1 MCVSEAPVLLQNNYL
16 QKECMAEMCVMRGS
30 RKKNQGGWRGSKSVY
45 ARGSKTYF
53 RSLIYVNL
61 RNLHFPGVGEGSGPP
76 PSDPHVRNAD
86 RDLFAVLDFE
96 PSHPKMVALLCY
108 YNNGCYSCIQI
119 NIFILP
125 MV

>member
-1 MCVSEAPVLLQNNYL
+1 MYGRDVCHARI
-16 QKECMAEMCVMRGS
+16 QKKKYRG
-30 RKKNQGGWRGSKSVY
+30 GGGVPNLCTLEDPRHK
-45 ARGSKTYF
+45 F

-76 PSDPHVRNAD
+76 PPDPHVRNAD